1 MLETTKEIHIRPK
14 QSAEDYWTEIYNF
27 RGLMYYLAWRDILLR
42 YKQTAI
48 GILWSVIRPF
58 FTMVVFTIV
67 FSKVAKLP
75 SGDLPYPVLVM
86 SGLIAWQLFATALTG
101 IGESLTANSN
111 LISKVYFP
119 RLIAPISSTVIAL
132 VDFAI
137 ALVLMLLIL
146 IYYGVYPGWQILLLP
161 LFIFL
166 ALLPAFGL
174 GLLLATLNVKYRDFR
189 YIIPFIIQIGFFIS
203 PVGFDTAIVPE
214 QWRILYS
221 LNPMVGV
228 IEGFRW
234 CLSAGTFALYW
245 PGFILSI
252 TLSLLSVLVGY
263 ILFRRR
269 ENNFADI
276 I

>member
-1 MLETTKEIHIRPK
+1 MLETAKEIHIRPK

-48 GILWSVIRPF
+48 GILWSIIRPF

-86 SGLIAWQLFATALTG
+86 SGLIAWQLFATALSG
-101 IGESLTANSN
+101 IGESLTANAN

-119 RLIAPISSTVIAL
+119 RLIAPISSVVTSLVDFVIAL
-132 VDFAI
+132 G
-137 ALVLMLLIL
+137 LMLLIL
-146 IYYGVYPGWQILLLP
+146 VYYGVYPGWQILLLP
-161 LFIFL
+161 CFIIL

-174 GLLLATLNVKYRDFR
+174 GLFLATLNVKYRDFR

-203 PVGFDTAIVPE
+203 PVGFNSAIVPE

-234 CLSAGTFALYW
+234 CLSAGSFALYW
-245 PGFILSI
+245 PGFIISI
-252 TLSLLSVLVGY
+252 SISLLSVLIGY
-263 ILFRRR
+263 AIFRRR
-269 ENNFADI
+269 ENNFADVI
-276 I
+276 